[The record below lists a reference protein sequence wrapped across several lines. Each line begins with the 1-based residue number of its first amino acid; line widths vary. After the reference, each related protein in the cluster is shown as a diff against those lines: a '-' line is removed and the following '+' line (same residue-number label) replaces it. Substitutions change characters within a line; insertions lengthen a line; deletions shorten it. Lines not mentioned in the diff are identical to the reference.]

1 MVILREFYNQGWKP
15 DWNNVNQKKYVIF
28 LEKESFVIREFA
40 IMSCVLTFES
50 KEITLKFFKDQKELL
65 EIAKLLLWVKK

>member
-65 EIAKLLLWVKK
+65 EIAKLLL